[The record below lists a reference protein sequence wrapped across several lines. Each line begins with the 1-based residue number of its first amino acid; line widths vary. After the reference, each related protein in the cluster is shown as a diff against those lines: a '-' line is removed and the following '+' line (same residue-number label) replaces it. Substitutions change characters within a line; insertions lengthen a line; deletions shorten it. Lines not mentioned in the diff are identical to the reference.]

1 MIAIFHTFKFA
12 AYLKYFTIS
21 FLLFISLFFGQVSI
35 GQSSYCDKAK
45 ISKADKKLIEQF
57 WAGFK
62 KAVNTKDKIKLS
74 SLIKFSFNCDYCIVG
89 TTNNK
94 RNNYLKVTKKLF
106 DKNQYKI
113 FFDPK
118 LKNTINKYPILFDIL
133 SIASDGTGKN
143 CSFNF
148 GYAAVEPSKNWE
160 GQQHL
165 FSLDKIKGKFLIT
178 SAYTIP

>member
-1 MIAIFHTFKFA
+1 MK
-12 AYLKYFTIS
+12 YLTIL
-21 FLLFISLFFGQVSI
+21 FLLFISLFFRQVSI

-89 TTNNK
+89 RANNK
-94 RNNYLKVTKKLF
+94 QNNYVKVTKKLF

-113 FFDPK
+113 FFEPK
-118 LKNTINKYPILFDIL
+118 LKNTINKYSILFDIL
-133 SIASDGTGKN
+133 SITSDGTGKN
-143 CSFNF
+143 CSLNF
-148 GYAAVEPSKNWE
+148 GYGSIGPSKDWE
-160 GQQHL
+160 GQQHF
-165 FSLDKIKGKFLIT
+165 FSLDKINGKFLIT
-178 SAYTIP
+178 SAWTIP